1 MAYKSQITNKY
12 MGATFKGA
20 PKSNTVTELG
30 QIVDALRQ
38 DLNPALN
45 KFASAKVDK
54 QQAEAAT
61 KVQGLYASGKSAEEI
76 ATEIENGLHP
86 DLEHKYTAA
95 VVDGYFGKF
104 EAAKSIKQIE
114 KALEAGDYD
123 FTTDSLETFWKSYL
137 PKFTEQSSA
146 FTTGFATVFNE
157 YKANALVEDAKKR
170 GKYWEDKKIEGI
182 HEVLDAKV
190 IIDGK
195 HWNATA
201 LWQEVNTYR
210 GSLPKVDGYKE
221 NAFISK
227 ETTNQAMYLWA
238 FKKYQT
244 ATTLQDLE
252 IAKAVLNE
260 PRITK
265 KGQVLPSL
273 LDTGKKEYSTL
284 IGQIESKM
292 ISLES
297 WSNTKTE
304 RKYLLDRRNGLI
316 DIFAMEDG
324 DERRKAIEVFTK
336 AYPESASTIALIAKS
351 SALNQEKKGDIANIT
366 KRVINGEF
374 NWKDD
379 ELNAE
384 LVNANATYAT
394 MTSIYRDLLQAERTV
409 TNGWENPYEDTAVND
424 IIAKLAKVLTMKMPI
439 MAKYEDGKG
448 EQILSD
454 LVSFDV
460 QDAYIKW
467 LQDPNNQR
475 PNNNA
480 QPQDKLAWERKK
492 REFLKETYNESLQKY
507 DNDAW
512 RDTLKNRIM
521 LDSENVTFD
530 LDDVPTEYY
539 TEVIKETV
547 TGLQQKDAEGKTKI
561 QKLAEAADKDL
572 TSVMTILQKS
582 DYFNQL
588 ITSAGFEKLISLD
601 EKGKNL
607 PYPPTFQTTI
617 LQDLMK
623 AITDATGIEVKDYSV
638 EIDKAT
644 DSISAFTGTISL
656 PDIVKND
663 WTTWG
668 TDEKADSTEARRRA
682 FKTGLETI
690 IGREATHGLL
700 YTLTS
705 LKPNL
710 TASLAQAFN
719 MSSEEFEQMVEEYL
733 K

>member
-1 MAYKSQITNKY
+1 
-12 MGATFKGA
+12 MGAGFKGA
-20 PKSNTVTELG
+20 PRSNTVTELG
-30 QIVDALRQ
+30 LIVDALRQ
-38 DLNPALN
+38 DFNPALD
-45 KFASAKVDK
+45 KFASAKVGK
-54 QQAEAAT
+54 QQSEAAT
-61 KVQGLYASGKSAEEI
+61 KVQGLYASGKSADDI
-76 ATEIENGLHP
+76 AKEIENGLHP
-86 DLEHKYTAA
+86 DLEHQYTKA

-114 KALEAGDYD
+114 ESLEAGNYD
-123 FTTDSLETFWKSYL
+123 FTQETLETFWKSYL
-137 PKFTEQSSA
+137 PKFTEESSS

-157 YKANALVEDAKKR
+157 YKANALVADAKKR
-170 GKYWEDKKIEGI
+170 GQYWEDKKIEGI

-195 HWNATA
+195 NWNASA
-201 LWQEVNTYR
+201 FWQEVETYR
-210 GSLPKVDGYKE
+210 GSLIKVDGKE

-227 ETTNQAMYLWA
+227 ETVNQAMYLWS
-238 FKKYQT
+238 FKKYST

-252 IAKAVLNE
+252 IAKAVLQE
-260 PRITK
+260 KRITK
-265 KGQVLPSL
+265 NGQVLPSL
-273 LDTGKKEYSTL
+273 LATGKKEYSTL
-284 IGQIESKM
+284 VGQIESKM

-316 DIFAMEDG
+316 DIFAMKDG
-324 DERRKAIEVFTK
+324 DARRKAIEDFIK
-336 AYPESASTIALIAKS
+336 LYPESASTINLIAKS

-384 LVNANATYAT
+384 LVTANATYAT
-394 MTSIYRDLLQAERTV
+394 ITSIYRDLLQAERTV

-424 IIAKLAKVLTMKMPI
+424 IVAKLAKVLTMKMPI

-448 EQILSD
+448 EQILAD
-454 LVSFDV
+454 LVTFDV
-460 QDAYIKW
+460 QDAYISW
-467 LQDPNNQR
+467 LKDPNNQR
-475 PNNNA
+475 PSNDA
-480 QPQDKLAWERKK
+480 QPQDKFAWETKK
-492 REFLKETYNESLQKY
+492 RAFLKEVYNESLQKY

-512 RDTLKNRIM
+512 RETLKNRLLI
-521 LDSENVTFD
+521 DSENVTFD

-547 TGLQQKDAEGKTKI
+547 TGLQEKDVEGNTKI
-561 QKLAEAADKDL
+561 QKLAEMADKDL

-582 DYFNQL
+582 DYFEQL
-588 ITSAGFEKLISLD
+588 ITGAGFKTLISLD

-607 PYPPTFQTTI
+607 PYPPTFQSTI

-644 DSISAFTGTISL
+644 DSISSFTGTISL
-656 PDIVKND
+656 PEIVKND

-668 TDEKADSTEARRRA
+668 TDEKAESLEVRRRA

-719 MSSEEFEQMVEEYL
+719 MSSEEFEQMVNETL